1 MLIHMIIFVIH
12 SDKLV
17 LLFIENDEDSFKVGL
32 PNMQYFTSDQ
42 PNQAIEWLYP
52 DGVFD
57 PKVALNSVILSSTN
71 EAVDKWNE
79 TIQEMNPNEKRRFEA
94 RDSFDEVDDEAN
106 ILKNILT
113 DKVLS
118 GYNKNGVPSHFLD
131 FKIDDVCIVL
141 RALPSLELATNT
153 RVQIVGFLEHSI
165 KVKTLNEPT
174 TRYICLP
181 RITFKFRL
189 QYGESYQLT
198 RVQIPLRL
206 AYSMTYNKSQSQTLD
221 RVLID
226 CTGEP
231 FAHGH
236 AYVAFSRVRNCK
248 NVRVFVNED
257 QLHDSGIRPGE
268 MMPVITNIV
277 YQEIIK

>member
-1 MLIHMIIFVIH
+1 ML
-12 SDKLV
+12 
-17 LLFIENDEDSFKVGL
+17 IENDEDSFKVGL

-42 PNQAIEWLYP
+42 PDQAIEWLYP
-52 DGVFD
+52 EGKFD
-57 PKVALNSVILSSTN
+57 PNVALNSVILSSTN

-118 GYNKNGVPSHFLD
+118 NYNKNGVPSHYVD
-131 FKIDDVCIVL
+131 FKVDDVCIVL

-257 QLHDSGIRPGE
+257 QLHDSGIRPGA

-277 YQEIIK
+277 YQEVIK